1 MFRNYCYNR
10 LSRVPGV
17 LCFKRK
23 LTFRTILVLVLV
35 NVVLSMLTLFDNVY
49 YNQVKL
55 NVPNKPLLSTLDTY
69 RSLFLHD
76 LKSDESQMKQVNL
89 ELVKENYHK
98 IHTDYASQDWMK
110 DEKFGPQPQETNLN
124 DNSKLNDYL
133 FNRESFLN
141 DANQLS
147 KLYFIK
153 HTVLIIMP
161 KPCQNIKLYFLG
173 KIYKCLNC

>member
-1 MFRNYCYNR
+1 
-10 LSRVPGV
+10 
-17 LCFKRK
+17 
-23 LTFRTILVLVLV
+23 
-35 NVVLSMLTLFDNVY
+35 
-49 YNQVKL
+49 
-55 NVPNKPLLSTLDTY
+55 
-69 RSLFLHD
+69 
-76 LKSDESQMKQVNL
+76 MKQVNL

-110 DEKFGPQPQETNLN
+110 DEKFGPQSQETNLN